1 MTLTNKKEL
10 LDEITRNKLDI
21 STLIQ
26 LRKIDYLRNQ
36 LKNLSKLNCQK
47 KDLMILNI
55 KIF

>member
-1 MTLTNKKEL
+1 MMLTNKKEL
-10 LDEITRNKLDI
+10 LDEITLNKLDI

-26 LRKIDYLRNQ
+26 LRKIDYLHNQ

>member
-47 KDLMILNI
+47 KNLMILNI
-55 KIF
+55 EIF